1 MGMTSAEGTPRRL
14 AWLAKTGYALTAT
27 GTLLLLVLF
36 SFLLAV
42 ELLGGPHHY
51 DRVVPSD
58 HGWIVAATL
67 TGFGVM
73 IVLTGRT
80 LRTRGR

>member
-1 MGMTSAEGTPRRL
+1 MAMTSDEGTRRRL
-14 AWLAKTGYALTAT
+14 AWLVKTGYVLTAT

-36 SFLLAV
+36 SFLLPV

-51 DRVVPSD
+51 YRVVPSD
-58 HGWIVAATL
+58 HGWIIAATL

-73 IVLTGRT
+73 FVLIGRM
-80 LRTRGR
+80 LRTKGR